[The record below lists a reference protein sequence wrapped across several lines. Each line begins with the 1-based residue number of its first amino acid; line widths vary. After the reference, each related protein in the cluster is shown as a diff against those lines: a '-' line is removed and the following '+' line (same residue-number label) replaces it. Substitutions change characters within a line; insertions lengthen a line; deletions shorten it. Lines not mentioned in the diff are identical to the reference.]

1 MSPRF
6 LFRLAVFLAPLPSLS
21 AQSLDVRTRLA
32 PNAPW
37 IEATL
42 HEAAGDSF
50 DLRLKTGALTLR
62 STNGGLTV
70 QRNSGF
76 TRKQGAK
83 VGALIGG
90 GLSASMVLLG
100 GSDALVEPVS
110 WAIIGG
116 YTVFGALLG
125 AALTQP
131 RWETLSLSSS
141 CPAYRLAG
149 GSLLTVRTASGRELS
164 GRVVEHRRDSLALA
178 VDTTAEATWIRS
190 AGMSVRLPVRDRKK
204 GALLWGA
211 VGAAAFGAL
220 YLASP
225 PDQRSGG
232 LEGTFIVGQYAAIIG
247 FIVGKKTTVYAP
259 LPRC

>member
-1 MSPRF
+1 MTPRSVF
-6 LFRLAVFLAPLPSLS
+6 LPAVLLAPLLSLS
-21 AQSLDVRTRLA
+21 AQPLDVRTRMA

-100 GSDALVEPVS
+100 GSDALMEPVS
-110 WAIIGG
+110 WALIGG
-116 YTVFGALLG
+116 YTAFGALLG

-131 RWETLSLSSS
+131 RWQTLSLSTS
-141 CPAYRLAG
+141 CPAYRIAG
-149 GSLLTVRTASGRELS
+149 GSPLTVRTGSGRELS

-178 VDTTAEATWIRS
+178 TDTSAEVTWIRS
-190 AGMSVRLPVRDRKK
+190 AGMSVRLPVRDRKL
-204 GALLWGA
+204 GAFLWGA

-225 PDQRSGG
+225 PDQRAGG
-232 LEGTFIVGQYAAIIG
+232 LEGTFAVGQYAAIIG
-247 FIVGKKTTVYAP
+247 FVVGKKTTVYAP